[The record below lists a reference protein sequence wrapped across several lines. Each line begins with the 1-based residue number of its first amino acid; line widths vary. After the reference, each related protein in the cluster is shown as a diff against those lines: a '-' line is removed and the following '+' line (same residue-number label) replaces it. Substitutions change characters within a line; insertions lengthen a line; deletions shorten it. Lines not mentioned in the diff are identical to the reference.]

1 MNRYCELGAYVAALI
16 LLYPMSDVTCRYTAI
31 ASEVLALLPY
41 VSWAWL
47 RTHALTNGNK
57 IFAAVAVVLNASS
70 IAPGI
75 LLYATTP
82 FVNEPYPYGCTQTTT
97 FRGFNAPWINITCDD
112 SVLTHIFYEVQW
124 ASRCAMLLGEILVLY
139 WTLKRTQLK
148 YTTFK
153 FANISV
159 PVAFGRTRTLA
170 DIMQE
175 NGIAC
180 FG

>member
-1 MNRYCELGAYVAALI
+1 MHLCIVRH
-16 LLYPMSDVTCRYTAI
+16 R
-31 ASEVLALLPY
+31 
-41 VSWAWL
+41 
-47 RTHALTNGNK
+47 
-57 IFAAVAVVLNASS
+57 
-70 IAPGI
+70 
-75 LLYATTP
+75 
-82 FVNEPYPYGCTQTTT
+82 
-97 FRGFNAPWINITCDD
+97 INITCDD

-148 YTTFK
+148 YTTFN

-175 NGIAC
+175 NGQSGLQLPVIT
-180 FG
+180 G